1 AVSAGATSIVC
12 SPFEVSSLRAVLPK
26 TVLIT
31 PGVRDVG
38 DYHGD
43 QVRVM
48 TAQDAIKAGSNFVV
62 IGRSITNLW
71 DGSDK
76 AMRTKIEQIR
86 SSIN

>member
-1 AVSAGATSIVC
+1 
-12 SPFEVSSLRAVLPK
+12 
-26 TVLIT
+26 LIT

-38 DYHGD
+38 DDHGD

-48 TAQDAIKAGSNFVV
+48 TAQDAIKAGSDFVV